1 MQAVKLGRVPPSG
14 SGFSAII
21 QERAWSSPIW
31 YTPGAQAR
39 KAVKAGVTI
48 ADLGRQ
54 GAALLSDQQLKDLLV
69 GKTVKVRNTV
79 TGQHF
84 EILHGTT
91 GRRLITAI
99 DGKATDLRAAGEM
112 MHGGDL
118 DYEIRDGRLRTDL
131 NGSEFDVAVYKL
143 GDRYLAARS
152 NEFGYANYE
161 VEPLKE

>member
-1 MQAVKLGRVPPSG
+1 MDNVIVVNLTHMGVLPPQLKEYFNNVPST
-14 SGFSAII
+14 
-21 QERAWSSPIW
+21 W
-31 YTPGAQAR
+31 
-39 KAVKAGVTI
+39 
-48 ADLGRQ
+48 ADL
-54 GAALLSDQQLKDLLV
+54 ATSS
-69 GKTVKVRNTV
+69 N
-79 TGQHF
+79 
-84 EILHGTT
+84 
-91 GRRLITAI
+91 ITAI
-99 DGKATDLRAAGEM
+99 DGKATDLRAACEM